1 MTDVGVRVSEEWL
14 ALREP
19 ADAEARS
26 AALVREVRKGRTA
39 GATMVVHDLGSGS
52 GSMGRWLAPRLDGR
66 QHWVLHDHDPHLLG
80 RAVVDPPTAADGSAV
95 TVEAR
100 QGDVTGLRPGDLAG
114 ASLVTASALL
124 DMLTAEELDRVVR
137 CCVAARCPALVTL
150 SVVGRVE
157 LSPADPLDRVLGA
170 AFDDHQRRTSAGRT
184 PLGPDAVGLAAEL
197 FRSLGAEV
205 VTRPSPWRLD
215 ARNRHLLAEWFE
227 GWVGAACEQRPELG
241 DLGVVYLARRADD
254 LGEGRLRVVVHHLD
268 VLARPHGATR

>member
-1 MTDVGVRVSEEWL
+1 MAGR
-14 ALREP
+14 LREP

-26 AALVREVRKGRTA
+26 AALGVREVRKGRTA

-66 QHWVLHDHDPHLLG
+66 QHWVLHDHDPHLLA

-124 DMLTAEELDRVVR
+124 DMLTAEELESGRA
-137 CCVAARCPALVTL
+137 VAASPPRLPCAGDALGRRPGRGSAPQTPWTASSAPPSTTTSDARPPAAPR
-150 SVVGRVE
+150 S
-157 LSPADPLDRVLGA
+157 
-170 AFDDHQRRTSAGRT
+170 
-184 PLGPDAVGLAAEL
+184 GPDAVGLAAEL

-215 ARNRHLLAEWFE
+215 ARNRHRLGAEWFE
-227 GWVGAACEQRPELG
+227 GWVGAACEQRPELAG
-241 DLGVVYLARRADD
+241 EAGAYRDRRLAQAAAGELAVTVDHADLL
-254 LGEGRLRVVVHHLD
+254 
-268 VLARPHGATR
+268 VLP